1 MVILGYQQRA
11 GQMLGSGGLNLH
23 FSVVHIDKMFTNPGK
38 LHKLAVSILCMHV
51 RVHLP
56 TCMYVPL

>member
-1 MVILGYQQRA
+1 
-11 GQMLGSGGLNLH
+11 MLGSGGLNLH